1 MKRQERKT
9 GGIEKE
15 SKVNMEE
22 PQESMTERRK
32 ELLRTIINEY
42 VNNYLPVSSEM
53 IVNKYK
59 LPISP
64 ATVRNEMAELERE
77 GYITHPH
84 TSAGRIPSDKG
95 YRYYVEHLMERQG
108 GLSLPEQHNIQH
120 QFYQVQLELN
130 EWIRLAAGVV
140 ARTSQN
146 VGVVSSPYVFDGR
159 LKRLEVIGV
168 QERLAL
174 VVAVTQDGS
183 IKEQMLS
190 LEDPITQEEL
200 SIISNR
206 LNATLCNQN
215 RTQIEIK
222 VRDWAEELDKIVAT
236 RLVEMLRSLEQ
247 YRDVQLYREG
257 LANILNQPEF
267 NNISTMRQVMQTIE
281 TGNALPTLI
290 PEILQNYE
298 GGVQVVIGGE
308 NRFDDMRLLSVVLA
322 RYGIDG
328 QVVGVV
334 GLVGSTRM
342 EYNRSIS
349 TVQYIAHLMTNL
361 LTERSGNNFIGRLK
375 ERSLYLS
382 SARRRVSLSKP
393 HSTRLIVRIE

>member
-9 GGIEKE
+9 GGIDRE

-84 TSAGRIPSDKG
+84 TPAGRIPSDKG

-206 LNATLCNQN
+206 LNATLQNQN

-222 VRDWAEELDKIVAT
+222 VRDLAEELDKIVAT

-328 QVVGVV
+328 QVVGVI

-361 LTERSGNNFIGRLK
+361 LTERSGNNFIGP
-375 ERSLYLS
+375 
-382 SARRRVSLSKP
+382 A
-393 HSTRLIVRIE
+393 